1 MDLYE
6 TPLAQTPSSK
16 RAPGELSDAVARGD
30 PRRQARRRTCNP
42 GAESGSGNFAF
53 MAEAVA
59 TLAPDYYDP
68 TPQEPMKAAA
78 SDATGAIVPREFRRQ
93 EPEEELLV
101 AEVQRIRAAGISD
114 DYRRVLDLH
123 PGECWELS
131 TIQSRYRSLM
141 RLLHPDKRAAAAEAR
156 AGGRECC
163 DEAIAILQRAVEQ
176 AKQELGK
183 DMDPQMRAQQD
194 MRRMQEIQR
203 TRARQAMQRHHQSQP
218 TSLAADIDRALA
230 EGAPSTRSQFSA
242 TAHTQ
247 PDPTSQKIM
256 EALAQL
262 TPGKHGAAAGS
273 LAVASPASQPSST
286 TLSLEQALH
295 ETLRRVSSW

>member
-1 MDLYE
+1 M
-6 TPLAQTPSSK
+6 
-16 RAPGELSDAVARGD
+16 
-30 PRRQARRRTCNP
+30 
-42 GAESGSGNFAF
+42 
-53 MAEAVA
+53 
-59 TLAPDYYDP
+59 
-68 TPQEPMKAAA
+68 
-78 SDATGAIVPREFRRQ
+78 GAIVPREFRRR

-123 PGECWELS
+123 PGECWDLS
-131 TIQSRYRSLM
+131 TIQSRYRNLM
-141 RLLHPDKRAAAAEAR
+141 RLLHPDKRGIAAEAL

-176 AKQELGK
+176 AKQEVGK
-183 DMDPQMRAQQD
+183 DLDPQLRAQQD

-203 TRARQAMQRHHQSQP
+203 TRARQAMQRHHQPQA

-230 EGAPSTRSQFSA
+230 EGASSKSERLA
-242 TAHTQ
+242 TARAQ

-262 TPGKHGAAAGS
+262 TPGRHGTAGS
-273 LAVASPASQPSST
+273 LSASTTSQPSST
-286 TLSLEQALH
+286 TLSLEKALH